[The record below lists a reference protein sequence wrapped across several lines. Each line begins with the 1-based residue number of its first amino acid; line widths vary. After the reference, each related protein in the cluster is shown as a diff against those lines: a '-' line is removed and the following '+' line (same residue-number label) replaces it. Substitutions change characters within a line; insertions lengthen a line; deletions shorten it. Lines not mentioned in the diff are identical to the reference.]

1 MLVLTLTWW
10 KYTSCSIYSGFLFYF
25 EIDKI
30 TSAQRGVTKQN
41 PQQIL
46 SQPKILC
53 CSIPGLTQIRQ
64 FAVWLSATII
74 VALLVWFSCLLGYLL
89 NSYLLAWLDFAACVL
104 LINSQHLSTSLTP
117 LAPKQAKVWIFMYF
131 WICQGTTSTSY
142 FSDSFVTFAEAID
155 SSSLFLNGP
164 WHHFDFWSLKL

>member
-1 MLVLTLTWW
+1 MFWLWPDENTLHVAFTRVSFSILKLTKLLQPREESRDKTHSKSYPNQKFSAVAFPVWPKSVNLLCDYLQQLLLLCLFGLVACL
-10 KYTSCSIYSGFLFYF
+10 
-25 EIDKI
+25 
-30 TSAQRGVTKQN
+30 VT
-41 PQQIL
+41 
-46 SQPKILC
+46 
-53 CSIPGLTQIRQ
+53 
-64 FAVWLSATII
+64 
-74 VALLVWFSCLLGYLL
+74 CLL
-89 NSYLLAWLDFAACVL
+89 SYLLAWLDFAACVL

-142 FSDSFVTFAEAID
+142 FSDSFVIFAEAID

>member
-10 KYTSCSIYSGFLFYF
+10 KYTPCSICSDFLFCF
-25 EIDKI
+25 EIDKIKI
-30 TSAQRGVTKQN
+30 TSAQRGVTRRN

-46 SQPKILC
+46 SQPKILS

-64 FAVWLSATII
+64 FALWLSATII
-74 VALLVWFSCLLGYLL
+74 VALLVWFICLLG
-89 NSYLLAWLDFAACVL
+89 YLLAWLDFAACVL

-117 LAPKQAKVWIFMYF
+117 PAPKQAKVWIFMYF

-142 FSDSFVTFAEAID
+142 FSDSFVIFAEAID
-155 SSSLFLNGP
+155 SSSLVFFK
-164 WHHFDFWSLKL
+164 WFMTSFWVWSLKL

>member
-10 KYTSCSIYSGFLFYF
+10 KYTPCSICSDFLFCF

-30 TSAQRGVTKQN
+30 TSAQRGVTRRN

-46 SQPKILC
+46 SQPKILS

-64 FAVWLSATII
+64 FALWLSATII
-74 VALLVWFSCLLGYLL
+74 VALLVWFICLLGYW
-89 NSYLLAWLDFAACVL
+89 LAWLDFAACVL

-117 LAPKQAKVWIFMYF
+117 PAPKQAKVWIFMYF
-131 WICQGTTSTSY
+131 CICHH
-142 FSDSFVTFAEAID
+142 FHL
-155 SSSLFLNGP
+155 LFL
-164 WHHFDFWSLKL
+164 WLLCYFWWSNWFFFPLFF